1 MAALVEVLARVF
13 LPASCALCGRPL
25 PVKASR
31 SGVCGTCWDG
41 LVPVEDEACPRCGE
55 ETGERG
61 ECLSCRQDPPPWQL
75 AASAGAYEGPL
86 RDLILLFKNG
96 RRDELASPL
105 AELLQRRLDQL
116 PWPPPDAVVPV
127 PAWWGRRLRRGFD
140 HADLL
145 ARHLASLGSYR
156 RVAALR
162 RCRRGTQAGRTRTER
177 LALPR
182 GTFSARRAVRGHVL
196 LVDDVLTTGATA
208 RACTRTLH
216 AAGASTVSLL
226 TVARTPRPG
235 RIP

>member
-13 LPASCALCGRPL
+13 LPASCALCGRLL
-25 PVKASR
+25 PVEASR
-31 SGVCGTCWDG
+31 GGVCGTCWESLAPLDLG
-41 LVPVEDEACPRCGE
+41 VCPRCGE
-55 ETGERG
+55 PTGDDE
-61 ECLSCRQDPPPWQL
+61 ECLSCRQDPPPWQA
-75 AASAGAYEGPL
+75 AASVGAYEGRL
-86 RDLILLFKNG
+86 RELILLFKNG
-96 RRDELASPL
+96 RRDELAVPL

-116 PWPPPDAVVPV
+116 PWPPVDCVVPV

-140 HADLL
+140 HADML
-145 ARHLASLGSYR
+145 AHHLAALGSYR
-156 RVAALR
+156 RVRALR

-182 GTFSARRAVRGHVL
+182 GTFSARRPVRGHVV

-216 AAGASTVSLL
+216 AAGASAVSLL

>member
-13 LPASCALCGRPL
+13 LPASCALCGRSL
-25 PVKASR
+25 PVERSR
-31 SGVCGTCWDG
+31 GGVCGACWEGVVDAG
-41 LVPVEDEACPRCGE
+41 EGVCRRCGE
-55 ETGERG
+55 DAGDG
-61 ECLSCRQDPPPWQL
+61 DECLSCRQDPPPWQA
-75 AASAGAYEGPL
+75 AASVGEYVGPL

-105 AELLQRRLDQL
+105 AALMQQRLDQL
-116 PWPPPDAVVPV
+116 PWPHPDAVVPV

-145 ARHLASLGSYR
+145 ARQLALLSSSR
-156 RVAALR
+156 RVSALR
-162 RCRRGTQAGRTRTER
+162 RLRPGTQAGRTRTER
-177 LALPR
+177 LSLPR
-182 GTFSARRAVRGHVL
+182 GTFSVRRPVSGHVL

-208 RACTRTLH
+208 RACARALR
-216 AAGASTVSLL
+216 AAGASAVSLL

>member
-1 MAALVEVLARVF
+1 MAVLVEVLARVF

-31 SGVCGTCWDG
+31 GGVCGRCWDSI
-41 LVPVEDEACPRCGE
+41 VPVGHEACPRCGE
-55 ETGERG
+55 ATGGGE
-61 ECLSCRQDPPPWQL
+61 ECLSCRHDPPPWQA
-75 AASAGAYEGPL
+75 AASAGWYEGPL
-86 RDLILLFKNG
+86 RELILLFKNG

-116 PWPPPDAVVPV
+116 PWPSPEAVVPV

-145 ARHLASLGSYR
+145 ARHLASLASFR
-156 RVAALR
+156 WCAALR
-162 RCRRGTQAGRTRTER
+162 RRRRGTQAGRTRAER

-182 GTFSARRAVRGHVL
+182 GTFAARRAVHGHVL

-208 RACTRTLH
+208 RACTRALL
-216 AAGASTVSLL
+216 AAGASAVSLL